1 MKSII
6 IAVLKTIETLLCLM
20 RKKISDNVENLTIE
34 DKSNA
39 EEISFEL
46 QQKLKDE
53 TILVSLIS
61 LKDNEAVVRI
71 KF

>member
-20 RKKISDNVENLTIE
+20 RKKISDNGENLIIE

-39 EEISFEL
+39 EEISFKL

>member
-6 IAVLKTIETLLCLM
+6 VAVLKTIETLLCLM
-20 RKKISDNVENLTIE
+20 RKKISDNVENLIIE

-39 EEISFEL
+39 EEISFKL

>member
-6 IAVLKTIETLLCLM
+6 VAVLKTIETLLCLM
-20 RKKISDNVENLTIE
+20 RKKISDNGENLIIE

-39 EEISFEL
+39 EEISFKL